1 MKVEIFE
8 VTANYTPIIF
18 ASDEHAAAAAAVLS
32 RGMVARCDNG
42 HLVYR
47 PCEPTVRRVVLD
59 MPKKASRLLGATQR
73 PQLPAVKPSNR
84 QTGNQEP

>member
-8 VTANYTPIIF
+8 VTADYTPVIF
-18 ASDEHAAAAAAVLS
+18 ASDEHAAAAAAALS
-32 RGMVARCDNG
+32 RGMVARCGNG

-59 MPKKASRLLGATQR
+59 MPKKISRQLGAPR
-73 PQLPAVKPSNR
+73 LPLQASKE
-84 QTGNQEP
+84 GGAE